1 MRLVCGHIE
10 VFAPEADMTQA
21 CVGYHGEGC
30 NTSLLVHMEHSIV
43 TEVDD
48 IQLALVVEGNPIRT
62 FEEVALGELG
72 DCTVWRN
79 MRDAVSAAVRDID
92 IIRIPGD
99 SDSDGSVEASCGE

>member
-1 MRLVCGHIE
+1 
-10 VFAPEADMTQA
+10 MTQA

-43 TEVDD
+43 TEIDD
-48 IQLALVVEGNPIRT
+48 IQLALVVESNPIRT

-72 DCTVWRN
+72 DSTVRRN

-92 IIRIPGD
+92 IIRVPRD
-99 SDSDGSVEASCGE
+99 SASDRAVEASRGQRDGTP